1 MGGFITDVLDFPGEL
16 SEIPAGFSA
25 GRRSGETG
33 TVSEG
38 DEIV

>member
-25 GRRSGETG
+25 GSTVWSTG